1 MQIKNKQSVIKMQTR
16 KISKNTT
23 HKKTTSAL
31 KKEPRMKNTVLDKV
45 FREANAALSDNRLG

>member
-1 MQIKNKQSVIKMQTR
+1 MQIKNKQSGIKMQTR

-31 KKEPRMKNTVLDKV
+31 KKAI
-45 FREANAALSDNRLG
+45 FRNRQNALILPLIEN